1 VAAIDQQVTV
11 LDWSGGRGHYRAGNH
26 SVHPSILMAEFK
38 TLQFANNARGQAEK
52 IRALTEH
59 SRQGWRV
66 AAETITPG
74 KFKGSNACCLTMG
87 GLACCGPFGAPAG
100 LAAGHDEGTINVT
113 LTRD

>member
-1 VAAIDQQVTV
+1 
-11 LDWSGGRGHYRAGNH
+11 
-26 SVHPSILMAEFK
+26 MAEFK
-38 TLQFANNARGQAEK
+38 TLQFPNNARGQAEK

-59 SRQGWRV
+59 SRLGWRV

-74 KFKGSNACCLTMG
+74 KFKGGNACCLTMS

-100 LAAGHDEGTINVT
+100 LAAGHADGTINVT